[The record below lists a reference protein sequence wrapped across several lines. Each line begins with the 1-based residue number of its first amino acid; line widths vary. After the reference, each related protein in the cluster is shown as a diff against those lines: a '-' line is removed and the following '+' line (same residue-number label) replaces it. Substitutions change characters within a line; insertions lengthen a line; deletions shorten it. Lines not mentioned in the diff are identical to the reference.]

1 MRNLDFDW
9 SSSIPRSIYSDGADG
24 EGTASM
30 AMGRRLRT
38 DEPVA
43 CGGFHIGW
51 FFGWKNHKKHG
62 LDYMDDLG
70 VSSL

>member
-1 MRNLDFDW
+1 MENAIKILEKRPVGMRNLDFDW

-43 CGGFHIGW
+43 CEGSH
-51 FFGWKNHKKHG
+51 H
-62 LDYMDDLG
+62 
-70 VSSL
+70 